1 MFPLSISAPAVA
13 DLATSG
19 STWAAEYLEAESGD
33 RRKDTGDWTEE
44 LTTSTGYPLSGMV
57 SAMPPASLLLHDT
70 KWAQEYLVDSDAKPW
85 YELWTLCVF

>member
-1 MFPLSISAPAVA
+1 MFPLSVSAPAVA

-19 STWAAEYLEAESGD
+19 STWAAEYLEAESGGD

-44 LTTSTGYPLSGMV
+44 LTTSTGYPPSGVV

-85 YELWTLCVF
+85 YEL